1 MRIDITL
8 EDTQA
13 VTAINRMIQAGK
25 DLTPVL
31 RDIGEHLLNTTRQRF
46 DVEQAP
52 GGAAWEPLS
61 ETTKARKTRN
71 TAMDNAL
78 LYADDSVSDPRMSKI
93 LVMVGHLQKLKVSGA
108 KRQRIVSNPVRTAA
122 YVDESIYGQIG
133 MFFWRGLWT
142 MNRGHGTTSDGPRTR
157 NPQADSGHSADV
169 PLSQLESTSW
179 LPRDA
184 RGEL

>member
-1 MRIDITL
+1 MKIDITL
-8 EDTQA
+8 EDTQV

-71 TAMDNAL
+71 TD
-78 LYADDSVSDPRMSKI
+78 KI
-93 LVMVGHLQKLKVSGA
+93 LTHDGYLRGA
-108 KRQRIVSNPVRTAA
+108 LV
-122 YVDESIYGQIG
+122 
-133 MFFWRGLWT
+133 
-142 MNRGHGTTSDGPRTR
+142 
-157 NPQADSGHSADV
+157 PQ
-169 PLSQLESTSW
+169 Q
-179 LPRDA
+179 
-184 RGEL
+184 